1 MADVRL
7 FLFPY
12 AGGTPAAFN
21 NWPIEFPDSIE
32 TNIVYYPGRGS
43 RFNEPPIRNFSVL
56 VDEIHRAILPIVDK
70 PFIFFGHSMGGT
82 IAFELARQLKQ
93 RNLLQPQ
100 ILFVSAQA
108 APQLPNPNP
117 SIHTLPDSEFV
128 NFLRGLNG
136 IPADVINHSELME
149 LLLPTLRADFE
160 TIENYEYVADKNQL
174 TCPIIAFGG
183 TDDPRVKPDHLEGWS
198 IHTKASFKSY
208 YFSGDHFFINTA
220 RRSVI
225 ASMVTEIKSLNATR

>member
-21 NWPIEFPDSIE
+21 DWHIEFPDSIE
-32 TNIVYYPGRGS
+32 TNLVHYPGRGS
-43 RFNEPPIRNFSVL
+43 RFNESSIKNFFVL
-56 VDEIHRAILPIVDK
+56 VDEIYRAILLILDK

-82 IAFELARQLKQ
+82 IAFELARQLSR
-93 RNLLQPQ
+93 RNLPQPQ

-108 APQLPNPNP
+108 APQLPHPNP
-117 SIHTLPDSEFV
+117 SIHTSSDSEFIK
-128 NFLRGLNG
+128 FLRELNG

-160 TIENYEYVADKNQL
+160 AVEKYKYITDEHQL

-183 TDDPRVKPDHLEGWS
+183 TDDPRVKPEHLEGWS
-198 IHTKASFKSY
+198 YQTNASFKSY
-208 YFSGDHFFINTA
+208 YFSGDHFFINTV
-220 RRSVI
+220 RQSVI
-225 ASMVTEIKSLNATR
+225 ASMITEIKSSDAAR